1 MRTIRLLKKN
11 QLLVDSTSLCLYIY
25 TFCVYVGGGGFFWFM
40 GKCLL
45 DFSELSLNFLY
56 NYSITFKLNCKCN

>member
-11 QLLVDSTSLCLYIY
+11 QLLVDSTSLYLYIY
-25 TFCVYVGGGGFFWFM
+25 TFCMWVGGFFWFM
-40 GKCLL
+40 DKCLL
-45 DFSELSLNFLY
+45 DFSELSLSFLY